1 MQGAEV
7 TIQCLDPL
15 LLPERNPR
23 KIFTDRSGSF
33 RYGPAPITEYSV
45 TLDKEDITFIRDPN
59 DKEPN
64 VFNFIAQTSP
74 TLEVKARDIK
84 TGEALSEVMVSLSSG
99 RMILSG

>member
-1 MQGAEV
+1 ME
-7 TIQCLDPL
+7 
-15 LLPERNPR
+15 
-23 KIFTDRSGSF
+23 
-33 RYGPAPITEYSV
+33 
-45 TLDKEDITFIRDPN
+45 KEDIIFIRDPN

-64 VFNFIAQTSP
+64 VFNFIAQRSP